1 MKQQVLLGLG
11 LVTVLGAFAGCQHGI
26 AQAAGPGGSGPTP
39 TSPPPFASVPVLP
52 GTPDVATLVARV
64 RPSVVNITTVHEV
77 KAPRMTEMLSPFG
90 FGPFQGLMPGSRGQD
105 ESQDGQ
111 NEERGTRKEKA
122 LGSGFIVGADGK
134 VVTNAH
140 VVEGADEVRVKLAD
154 EREFP
159 AKVIG
164 RDKRLDLAVLQ
175 LEGAHDLPV
184 AALGGSDGLRVGEY
198 VVAIGNPFGLGD
210 TVTMGIVSAKSR
222 SIGAGPY
229 DDFIQTDA
237 SINPGNSG
245 GPLFN
250 LHGQVVGINTAIN
263 PNGKGIGFAIPSD
276 ALRDVLPQLET
287 TGHVSRGRLGVGIQ
301 PVDAPLAKALGLAG
315 NKGALVG
322 DVEPD
327 GPAAKVGVKSGDV
340 ILSVDGS
347 DVSHAQDLP
356 RIVARH
362 APGSTVKV
370 TLLRDR
376 APRTV
381 DVTLDALRENGE
393 SAVHGRSGGGGGG
406 GDESES
412 EVPRGATPSHGLGL
426 GLGLTDGANG
436 GAVVRRVTP
445 GSDAAEELRPGD
457 VIVEVNR
464 VSVANAEDA
473 VKEVRATHAG
483 EPVLLKVRSRDGSRT
498 RFVALERK

>member
-1 MKQQVLLGLG
+1 MKHTALLGLG
-11 LVTVLGAFAGCQHGI
+11 LVVLLGSFAGCQHGI
-26 AQAAGPGGSGPTP
+26 AQAAGLGGSGPAP

-52 GTPDVATLVARV
+52 GTPDIATLVARL
-64 RPSVVNITTVHEV
+64 RPAVVNITTVHEV
-77 KAPRMTEMLSPFG
+77 KRPRLSEMNLPFG
-90 FGPFQGLMPGSRGQD
+90 FGPFQGMFPGMHGGHGQD
-105 ESQDGQ
+105 EESDEGGVLKQ
-111 NEERGTRKEKA
+111 KA
-122 LGSGFIVGADGK
+122 LGSGFLVGADGK

-140 VVEGADEVRVKLAD
+140 VVDGADEVKVKLAD
-154 EREFP
+154 EREFV

-175 LEGAHDLPV
+175 LQGAHDLPV
-184 AALGGSDGLRVGEY
+184 VALGASEALRVGEY

-301 PVDAPLAKALGLAG
+301 PVDAPLAKALGLEKAR
-315 NKGALVG
+315 GALVG
-322 DVEPD
+322 DVEAD
-327 GPAAKVGVKSGDV
+327 GPAAKVGMKSGDV
-340 ILSVDGS
+340 ILSVDGAE
-347 DVSHAQDLP
+347 VSHAQDLP

-362 APGSTVKV
+362 APGTTVKV
-370 TLLRDR
+370 TVLRDC
-376 APRTV
+376 APK
-381 DVTLDALRENGE
+381 DLEITLDALHEQATG
-393 SAVHGRSGGGGGG
+393 HGSDPD
-406 GDESES
+406 GDEDSDT
-412 EVPRGATPSHGLGL
+412 PRGATPGRATGL

-436 GAVVRRVTP
+436 GAEVRRVTP
-445 GSDAAEELRPGD
+445 GSDASEEIRPGD
-457 VIVEVNR
+457 VILEVNR
-464 VSVANAEDA
+464 AHVANAEEA
-473 VKEVRATHAG
+473 MKQIHATPAG

-498 RFVALERK
+498 RYVALERK